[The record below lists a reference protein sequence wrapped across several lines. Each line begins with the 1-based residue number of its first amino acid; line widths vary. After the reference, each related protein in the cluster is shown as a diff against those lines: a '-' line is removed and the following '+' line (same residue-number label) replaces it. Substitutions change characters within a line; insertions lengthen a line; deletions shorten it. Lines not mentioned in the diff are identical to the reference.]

1 MELLKEEGEKRGRV
15 LIFVNTKRSAVDL
28 TQLLLT
34 DEGNWQ
40 VMSLQGDKRQEER
53 DLALRWVPV
62 SRFASFCRLRWPRPR
77 SEFRAGT
84 TPILVAT
91 DLAQRGL
98 DIPNVTLVV
107 NFDAPN
113 EITSYVHRFVALPS

>member
-1 MELLKEEGEKRGRV
+1 MTRLMELLKEEGEKRGRV

-53 DLALRWVPV
+53 DLALR
-62 SRFASFCRLRWPRPR
+62 
-77 SEFRAGT
+77 
-84 TPILVAT
+84 
-91 DLAQRGL
+91 
-98 DIPNVTLVV
+98 
-107 NFDAPN
+107 
-113 EITSYVHRFVALPS
+113 